1 MGKKIKITEKK
12 IEIAEKKIDKMGKKI
27 EIAEKKIEKSSG
39 SIAKSVKSIE
49 KTSGSIENL
58 IQSNAPLFS
67 ITLSL
72 KEKRFRKIK
81 WYLSLML
88 INLFRFA
95 ALKINN

>member
-1 MGKKIKITEKK
+1 MEKKIEVAEKKIEKTEKK
-12 IEIAEKKIDKMGKKI
+12 IEIAEKKIDK
-27 EIAEKKIEKSSG
+27 SSG
-39 SIAKSVKSIE
+39 SIEKSIKSIE
-49 KTSGSIENL
+49 KTSGSLENL
-58 IQSNAPLFS
+58 VQSNATLFS

-95 ALKINN
+95 ALKINNKI

>member
-1 MGKKIKITEKK
+1 
-12 IEIAEKKIDKMGKKI
+12 
-27 EIAEKKIEKSSG
+27 
-39 SIAKSVKSIE
+39 
-49 KTSGSIENL
+49 
-58 IQSNAPLFS
+58 LFS

-95 ALKINN
+95 ALKINNKI